1 MKKHHTKTKG
11 DLGVLKAQCA
21 LAEQGFSV
29 LIPLTEH
36 AEFDLVG
43 YKNSHFIRVQVKY
56 RSLDSHGTLQVHF
69 RSTWSDVNGLH
80 TSYTNKNEIDLY
92 CIYCPET
99 DKCYFLDP
107 KRFGKSVT
115 LRVNTP
121 KNSQEQGVHLA
132 DDFLRVP

>member
-56 RSLDSHGTLQVHF
+56 RSLDSHGML
-69 RSTWSDVNGLH
+69 
-80 TSYTNKNEIDLY
+80 
-92 CIYCPET
+92 
-99 DKCYFLDP
+99 
-107 KRFGKSVT
+107 
-115 LRVNTP
+115 
-121 KNSQEQGVHLA
+121 
-132 DDFLRVP
+132 